1 MARPGRELAEAHGAQ
16 LAAHRLLRDRESERL
31 KDPGH
36 QVDETPAHDAVDRR
50 YRTVIDQLPQ
60 PLALRV
66 VEKSGLAER
75 LAGDEAGRTVPV
87 QPQHPIAHRL
97 KPDPADRGR
106 LGSGASI
113 IDRRQRQKPPDLV
126 RITRATRKTPKTGGI
141 IIGAEWNRSGQGEAS
156 KLTATLNHEPAAPKP
171 LVSQLPQDPVSAIT
185 SQNTSASLGK
195 THF

>member
-16 LAAHRLLRDRESERL
+16 LAAHRLLRDRESELL

-50 YRTVIDQLPQ
+50 YRTVIDHLPQ

-66 VEKSGLAER
+66 VEKSGLAGR
-75 LAGDEAGRTVPV
+75 LADEAGRTVPV

-106 LGSGASI
+106 LGSGASS

-141 IIGAEWNRSGQGEAS
+141 IIGAEWNGSGQGESS
-156 KLTATLNHEPAAPKP
+156 KLTATLNHEPAAPKT
-171 LVSQLPQDPVSAIT
+171 ARE
-185 SQNTSASLGK
+185 SASSGPGI
-195 THF
+195 T

>member
-1 MARPGRELAEAHGAQ
+1 MARPGRELAQAHGAQ
-16 LAAHRLLRDRESERL
+16 LAAHRLLRDRESELL

-66 VEKSGLAER
+66 VEKSGLAGR
-75 LAGDEAGRTVPV
+75 LAADEAGRTVPV

-97 KPDPADRGR
+97 KADPADRGR
-106 LGSGASI
+106 VGPRASI

-126 RITRATRKTPKTGGI
+126 RITRATRKNPKTGGTV
-141 IIGAEWNRSGQGEAS
+141 IGAEWNGSGQGESS
-156 KLTATLNHEPAAPKP
+156 KLTATP
-171 LVSQLPQDPVSAIT
+171 T
-185 SQNTSASLGK
+185 
-195 THF
+195 